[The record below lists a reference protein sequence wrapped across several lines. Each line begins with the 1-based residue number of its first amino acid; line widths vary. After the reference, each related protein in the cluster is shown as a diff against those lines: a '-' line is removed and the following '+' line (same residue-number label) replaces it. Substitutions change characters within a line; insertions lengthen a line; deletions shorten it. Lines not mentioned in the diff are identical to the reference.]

1 MKKFALPLFVVVAF
15 VVAIAFAGSAY
26 AGGQCCVS
34 TTTACK
40 VSADAGKTS
49 ATSATATTATTR
61 TANDKA
67 VSAKT
72 GKSTSMAQCNGKVCV
87 PCDPSDCKGIPC
99 SKCCDQSKCQRSN
112 AETTSASGSAL

>member
-15 VVAIAFAGSAY
+15 VVAIAFDGSAF

-34 TTTACK
+34 STTACK

-61 TANDKA
+61 TASAKA
-67 VSAKT
+67 VSAQT
-72 GKSTSMAQCNGKVCV
+72 GKSTTIAQCNGKVCV
-87 PCDPSDCKGIPC
+87 PCDPSDCKGGPC
-99 SKCCDQSKCQRSN
+99 GDCDMSKCPRSC
-112 AETTSASGSAL
+112 AQPSSASKSAL